1 MTRILRTLVLASLLI
16 WTPKLVAQEIAVIV
30 HPDVDISAIDDNRI
44 AQIFLGKS
52 TLLLPYDLPRKSPIK
67 AAFYKQATGRS
78 LSQVRAIWTRLVFS
92 GRAKMPKEFRDS
104 ESVKKQIAS
113 DPQGIAYVEKSAV
126 DKSVKVVKIYAD

>member
-16 WTPKLVAQEIAVIV
+16 WAPKLVAQEIAVIV

-52 TLLLPYDLPRKSPIK
+52 TLLLPYDLPRKLPIK
-67 AAFYKQATGRS
+67 AAFYQRATGRS